1 MESYLHGD
9 EKSSSADGE
18 CPSCGNWDC
27 DNEECKRD
35 NTNRQFLIN
44 NAYLVI
50 QKLLTTKYF

>member
-35 NTNRQFLIN
+35 NTNRQFSN
-44 NAYLVI
+44 
-50 QKLLTTKYF
+50 K